1 MFDRRPA
8 ALLVVSGTA
17 GESFARL
24 NALEGIARSLLVGI
38 VPLLALESLGSKEL
52 VTRAYLVG
60 SLLTLAIT
68 LNFAN
73 LERLLQRRW
82 VVTLAVGLTL
92 AAMTILLLG
101 NGMIVSLAIGL
112 QQAAASLFSVCLSLY
127 IMDYIGRHELIYTET
142 RRMLYTGIV
151 WLIGPTLGLW
161 IWDNGF
167 AWLPFVLT
175 ACGALGMLGFFWYL
189 RLVPRSGI
197 DPARSRPPNI
207 FRIIPRYFSQR
218 PLRIAY
224 WITISRSI
232 FWVSLF
238 VYGPI
243 YVVEALLPT
252 WVAGGLLSIAS
263 ALLMVSP
270 LIRRIAGRYTTR
282 RVIVGAL
289 LLTGS
294 SILMLY
300 LIGAPKPLGLLFW
313 MSAALGGVTL
323 DVLGNIPF
331 MRMVRAHER
340 TEMTMVFSTWREGSQ
355 LLTPVLVSLV
365 LLVAPFE
372 AYYLLLAGLLYAAA
386 FTATWLPRR
395 L

>member
-24 NALEGIARSLLVGI
+24 NALEGLARSLLVGI

-82 VVTLAVGLTL
+82 VVTLAVGFTL
-92 AAMTILLLG
+92 VAMGILLFG
-101 NGMIVSLAIGL
+101 SGMIVALAIGL

-142 RRMLYTGIV
+142 RRMLYTGMA

-161 IWDNGF
+161 IWDHSV

-197 DPARSRPPNI
+197 DPAKSKPPNI
-207 FRIIPRYFSQR
+207 FHIIPRYFSQR

-224 WITISRSI
+224 SITMSRSI
-232 FWVSLF
+232 FWVTLF

-243 YVVEALLPT
+243 YVVEAGLPT

-263 ALLMVSP
+263 ALLLISP
-270 LIRRIAGRYTTR
+270 LVRRFAGRYTTR

-294 SILMLY
+294 SMLMLN
-300 LIGAPKPLGLLFW
+300 LIGAPKPVGLLFW
-313 MSAALGGVTL
+313 LSAAFGGMML

-331 MRMVRAHER
+331 MRMVRARER

-355 LLTPVLVSLV
+355 LLTPLLVSLV
-365 LLVAPFE
+365 LLVAPFS
-372 AYYLLLAGLLYAAA
+372 AYYLLLAALLFAAA
-386 FTATWLPRR
+386 YTATWLPRR